1 MNWSRQWLAGANTA
15 NGEQLMTRVLRSI
28 WALLVWLFVILIPIQ
43 FYLAGHGAFEY
54 HSTSASARTD
64 AWGAHTGLG
73 DLMLLISLIALLVA
87 LAGRLPRRTLI
98 SSGLLFAF
106 MVIQFLLARAF
117 GDNTS
122 TRWIAA
128 LHPVNGLIVTGL
140 GGMLAVRARQYL
152 PFGPWRDAD
161 ASAAVSPHTA

>member
-1 MNWSRQWLAGANTA
+1 M
-15 NGEQLMTRVLRSI
+15 MTRVLRFI
-28 WALLVWLFVILIPIQ
+28 WALLVWLFLLLIPVQ

-54 HSTSASARTD
+54 QSTSASARSD

-98 SSGLLFAF
+98 SSGLLFVF
-106 MVIQFLLARAF
+106 MVIQFLLALSF

-140 GGMLAVRARQYL
+140 IIMLAMRARQYL
-152 PFGPWRDAD
+152 PFGPWRDAK
-161 ASAAVSPHTA
+161 ASAAASPHPA